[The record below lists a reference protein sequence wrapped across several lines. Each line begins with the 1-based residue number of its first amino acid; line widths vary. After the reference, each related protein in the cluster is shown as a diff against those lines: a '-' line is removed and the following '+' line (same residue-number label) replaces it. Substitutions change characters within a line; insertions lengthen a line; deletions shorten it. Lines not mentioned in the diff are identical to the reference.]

1 MDSSEIGMIIIGV
14 VLIAVGIFGMVR
26 PDILYRNVGGKK
38 AFGSGFRLFG
48 FSAARRDESKV
59 APEDIHVQRWWLLCF
74 ILFGVMLILVNVVP
88 MIPLWE
94 EYMSAILL
102 SIVTVIFSVIFFL
115 FWKIILSQNERFK
128 GISFAITMLFCF
140 ALIAIPVCY
149 WISILK

>member
-1 MDSSEIGMIIIGV
+1 MDSSEIGLIIIGV

-74 ILFGVMLILVNVVP
+74 ILFGVMLILVNVVYK
-88 MIPLWE
+88 IPLWE
-94 EYMSAILL
+94 EYQGAILL
-102 SIVTVIFSVIFFL
+102 SIIIVMSIVMSFL
-115 FWKIILSQNERFK
+115 FWKIVLSNNERFK
-128 GISFAITMLFCF
+128 GIGFAICMLFSFAL
-140 ALIAIPVCY
+140 LAIVVCY

>member
-26 PDILYRNVGGKK
+26 PDVLYRNVGEKK

-59 APEDIHVQRWWLLCF
+59 APEDMHVQKWWLLCF
-74 ILFGVMLILVNVVP
+74 ILCGVMLILVNVVYK
-88 MIPLWE
+88 IPLWE
-94 EYMSAILL
+94 EYQGAILL
-102 SIVTVIFSVIFFL
+102 SIIIVMSIVMSFL
-115 FWKIILSQNERFK
+115 LWKIVLSHNERFK
-128 GISFAITMLFCF
+128 GIGFAICMLFSFAL
-140 ALIAIPVCY
+140 LAIVVCY

>member
-59 APEDIHVQRWWLLCF
+59 TPEDIHINKWWLLCF
-74 ILFGVMLILVNVVP
+74 ILCGVMLILVNVVYK
-88 MIPLWE
+88 IPLWE
-94 EYMSAILL
+94 EYQGAILL
-102 SIVTVIFSVIFFL
+102 SIIIVMSIVMSFL
-115 FWKIILSQNERFK
+115 FWKIVLSNNERYK
-128 GISFAITMLFCF
+128 GIGFAITMLFCF
-140 ALIAIPVCY
+140 ALIAIVVYY

>member
-1 MDSSEIGMIIIGV
+1 MDSSEIGLIIIGV

-59 APEDIHVQRWWLLCF
+59 APEDIHINKWWLLCF
-74 ILFGVMLILVNVVP
+74 ILFGVMLILVNVVYK
-88 MIPLWE
+88 IPLWE
-94 EYMSAILL
+94 EYQGAILL
-102 SIVTVIFSVIFFL
+102 SIIIVMSIVMSFL
-115 FWKIILSQNERFK
+115 LWKIVLSHNERFK
-128 GISFAITMLFCF
+128 GIGFAICMLFSF
-140 ALIAIPVCY
+140 VLLAIVVCY

>member
-48 FSAARRDESKV
+48 FSAARRDDSKV
-59 APEDIHVQRWWLLCF
+59 TPEDIHINKWWLLCF

-88 MIPLWE
+88 KIPLWK
-94 EYMSAILL
+94 EYQGAILL
-102 SIVTVIFSVIFFL
+102 SILLPIIIVIFFSL
-115 FWKIILSQNERFK
+115 WKIILSHNERFK
-128 GISFAITMLFCF
+128 GIGFAITMLFCF
-140 ALIAIPVCY
+140 ALIAIVVYY

>member
-48 FSAARRDESKV
+48 FSAARRDDSKM
-59 APEDIHVQRWWLLCF
+59 APEDIHINKWWLLCF
-74 ILFGVMLILVNVVP
+74 ILFGVMLILVSVVP
-88 MIPLWE
+88 MVPLWE
-94 EYMSAILL
+94 DYQGAILL
-102 SIVTVIFSVIFFL
+102 SIIIVMVIVMFFF
-115 FWKIILSQNERFK
+115 FWKIVLSHNERFK
-128 GISFAITMLFCF
+128 GIGFAITMLFCF
-140 ALIAIPVCY
+140 VLIAIVVYY

>member
-48 FSAARRDESKV
+48 FSAARRDDSKV
-59 APEDIHVQRWWLLCF
+59 TPEDIHINKWWLLCF

-88 MIPLWE
+88 KIPLWK
-94 EYMSAILL
+94 EYQGAILL
-102 SIVTVIFSVIFFL
+102 SIIIVMSIVMSFL
-115 FWKIILSQNERFK
+115 FWKIVLSNNERFK
-128 GISFAITMLFCF
+128 GIGFAITMLFCF
-140 ALIAIPVCY
+140 ALIAIVVYY

>member
-59 APEDIHVQRWWLLCF
+59 APEDIHVQRWWLLCS
-74 ILFGVMLILVNVVP
+74 ILFGVMLILVNVVYK
-88 MIPLWE
+88 IPLWE
-94 EYMSAILL
+94 EYQGAILL
-102 SIVTVIFSVIFFL
+102 SIIIVMSIVMSFL
-115 FWKIILSQNERFK
+115 LWKIVLSHNERFK
-128 GISFAITMLFCF
+128 GIGFAICMLFSF
-140 ALIAIPVCY
+140 VLIATIVYY
-149 WISILK
+149 WIDILK

>member
-48 FSAARRDESKV
+48 FSAARRDDSKM
-59 APEDIHVQRWWLLCF
+59 APEDIHINKWWLLCF

-102 SIVTVIFSVIFFL
+102 SIVIVISIVVFFS

-128 GISFAITMLFCF
+128 GIGFAITMLFCF
-140 ALIAIPVCY
+140 ALIAIVVYY

>member
-1 MDSSEIGMIIIGV
+1 MDTSEIGMIILGIA
-14 VLIAVGIFGMVR
+14 LIAVGIFGMVR
-26 PDILYRNVGGKK
+26 PGILYRNVGGKK

-48 FSAARRDESKV
+48 FSAVRRDDSKV
-59 APEDIHVQRWWLLCF
+59 TPEDIHINKWWLLCF

-102 SIVTVIFSVIFFL
+102 SIVIVISIVVFFS

-128 GISFAITMLFCF
+128 GIGFAITMLFCSV
-140 ALIAIPVCY
+140 LIAIVVYY

>member
-1 MDSSEIGMIIIGV
+1 MDSSEIGLIIIGV

-59 APEDIHVQRWWLLCF
+59 APEDIHVQRWWLLCS
-74 ILFGVMLILVNVVP
+74 ILCGVMLILVNVVYK
-88 MIPLWE
+88 IPLWE
-94 EYMSAILL
+94 EYQGAILL
-102 SIVTVIFSVIFFL
+102 SIIIVMSIVMSFL
-115 FWKIILSQNERFK
+115 LWKIVLSHNERFK
-128 GISFAITMLFCF
+128 GIGFAICMLFSF
-140 ALIAIPVCY
+140 VLLAIVVCY

>member
-59 APEDIHVQRWWLLCF
+59 APEDIHINKWWLLCF
-74 ILFGVMLILVNVVP
+74 ILFGVMLILVNVVYK
-88 MIPLWE
+88 IPLWE
-94 EYMSAILL
+94 EYQGAILL
-102 SIVTVIFSVIFFL
+102 SIIIVMSIVMSFL
-115 FWKIILSQNERFK
+115 FWKIVLSNNERYK
-128 GISFAITMLFCF
+128 GIGFAIYMLFSF
-140 ALIAIPVCY
+140 VLIATVVYY

>member
-48 FSAARRDESKV
+48 FSAARRDDSKM
-59 APEDIHVQRWWLLCF
+59 APEDIHINKWWLLCF

-88 MIPLWE
+88 KIPLWK
-94 EYMSAILL
+94 EYQGAILL
-102 SIVTVIFSVIFFL
+102 SILLPIIIVIFFSL
-115 FWKIILSQNERFK
+115 WKIILSHNERFK
-128 GISFAITMLFCF
+128 GIGFAIFMLFSF
-140 ALIAIPVCY
+140 VLIAIVVYY

>member
-59 APEDIHVQRWWLLCF
+59 APEDIHINKWWLLCF
-74 ILFGVMLILVNVVP
+74 ILSGVMLILVNVVYK
-88 MIPLWE
+88 IPLWE
-94 EYMSAILL
+94 EYQGAILL
-102 SIVTVIFSVIFFL
+102 SIIIVMSIVMSFL
-115 FWKIILSQNERFK
+115 LWKIVLSHNERFK
-128 GISFAITMLFCF
+128 GIGFAICMLFSFAL
-140 ALIAIPVCY
+140 LAIVVCY

>member
-48 FSAARRDESKV
+48 FSAARRDDSKV
-59 APEDIHVQRWWLLCF
+59 TPEDIHINKWWLLCF
-74 ILFGVMLILVNVVP
+74 ILFGVMLILVNVVYK
-88 MIPLWE
+88 IPLWE
-94 EYMSAILL
+94 EYQGAILL
-102 SIVTVIFSVIFFL
+102 SIIIVMSIVMSFL
-115 FWKIILSQNERFK
+115 FWKIVLSNNERFK
-128 GISFAITMLFCF
+128 GIGFAIIMLFCF
-140 ALIAIPVCY
+140 VLIAIVVYY

>member
-102 SIVTVIFSVIFFL
+102 SIVIVISIVVFFS

-128 GISFAITMLFCF
+128 GIGFAITMLFCF
-140 ALIAIPVCY
+140 ALIAIVVYY

>member
-59 APEDIHVQRWWLLCF
+59 APEDIHVQRWWLLCS
-74 ILFGVMLILVNVVP
+74 ILFGVMLILVNVVYK
-88 MIPLWE
+88 IPLWE
-94 EYMSAILL
+94 DYQGAILL
-102 SIVTVIFSVIFFL
+102 SIIIVMSIVMSFL
-115 FWKIILSQNERFK
+115 LWKIVLSHNERFK
-128 GISFAITMLFCF
+128 GIGFAIYMLFSF
-140 ALIAIPVCY
+140 VLIATVVYY
-149 WISILK
+149 WIDILK

>member
-59 APEDIHVQRWWLLCF
+59 TPEAIHVQRWWLLCF
-74 ILFGVMLILVNVVP
+74 ILCGVMLILVNVVYK
-88 MIPLWE
+88 IPLWE
-94 EYMSAILL
+94 EYQGAILL
-102 SIVTVIFSVIFFL
+102 SIIIVMSIVMSFL
-115 FWKIILSQNERFK
+115 FWKIVLSNNERFK
-128 GISFAITMLFCF
+128 GIGFAITMLFCF
-140 ALIAIPVCY
+140 ALIAIVVYY

>member
-102 SIVTVIFSVIFFL
+102 SIVIVISIVVFFS

-128 GISFAITMLFCF
+128 GIGFAITMLFCF
-140 ALIAIPVCY
+140 VLIAIVVYY